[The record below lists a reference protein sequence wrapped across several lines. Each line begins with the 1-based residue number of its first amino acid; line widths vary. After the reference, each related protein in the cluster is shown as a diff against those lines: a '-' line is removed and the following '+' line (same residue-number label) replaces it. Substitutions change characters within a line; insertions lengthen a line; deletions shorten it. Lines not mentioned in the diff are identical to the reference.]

1 MFGIDLAAFGAV
13 EMTNSGPAA
22 PNEIG
27 FSDAKTRWDEK
38 WTGDK
43 SGVSI
48 YKAAAKFKLGDFWAR
63 GGYIQPTGQTLL
75 APHWSFMPGT
85 YRGAEGGAKFDFD
98 TAGALSMSYMWTDE
112 YKAPWYQNMYNF
124 RQADGKTGISYLHS
138 IGAKYDF
145 KNKLVLE
152 AAFGQAKDYMDQ
164 YFAKASYAFPVAGN
178 DLRTSYQFYGAKDKV
193 DGGFKDVNDV
203 YDGLARLQALTLGY
217 TTGPFDLRL
226 EGTGP
231 KLTATKATSCN
242 V

>member
-1 MFGIDLAAFGAV
+1 MVTHGAKRKTLALAVAGALLGTGFMAAPEAKAEGFVDDSSLTGGIYYWQRQRDRKDLTPGSAEYGKYVANLHHSTFNANLDFSSGYAADMFGIDLAAFGAV

-27 FSDAKTRWDEK
+27 SSDAKTRWDEK

-98 TAGALSMSYMWTDE
+98 TAGHCPCHTCGLMNI
-112 YKAPWYQNMYNF
+112 K
-124 RQADGKTGISYLHS
+124 RRGIRTCTTSVKLM
-138 IGAKYDF
+138 A
-145 KNKLVLE
+145 KLVSVICTQLVPNMTL
-152 AAFGQAKDYMDQ
+152 K
-164 YFAKASYAFPVAGN
+164 
-178 DLRTSYQFYGAKDKV
+178 TS
-193 DGGFKDVNDV
+193 
-203 YDGLARLQALTLGY
+203 
-217 TTGPFDLRL
+217 
-226 EGTGP
+226 
-231 KLTATKATSCN
+231 
-242 V
+242 